1 MSYLDKLPP
10 YRRRDKRDI
19 SLSRISTETINLAT
33 YKGYDTFFAINHLH
47 SLKKKN
53 DSIYARKLLNEI
65 LPDMKPE
72 RKIKRDKKGYRV
84 SSAGT
89 KTGKIFE
96 FESLDRIIECSEK
109 DNKVNYYNKRCNVK
123 KHLQHDKFISNFL
136 TPINNFISIDFNLYN
151 EDYEEIKKKIEGK
164 KKKKICLPKIPI
176 DLYKESRLH
185 VKQCKYKI

>member
-1 MSYLDKLPP
+1 MSYLDKIPP

-53 DSIYARKLLNEI
+53 DSIYARKLLDEI

-123 KHLQHDKFISNFL
+123 KHLKNDKFISNFL
-136 TPINNFISIDFNLYN
+136 TPVNNFISDDFKLYN
-151 EDYEEIKKKIEGK
+151 D
-164 KKKKICLPKIPI
+164 
-176 DLYKESRLH
+176 DYKEITKKMTVKKQRKITLPLIPYKMNH
-185 VKQCKYKI
+185 VKQCKFKI

>member
-1 MSYLDKLPP
+1 MSYLDKLLP

-53 DSIYARKLLNEI
+53 ESIYARKLLNEI
-65 LPDMKPE
+65 LPDIKPE
-72 RKIKRDKKGYRV
+72 TKIKRDKKGYRV
-84 SSAGT
+84 SSANH
-89 KTGKIFE
+89 KKPKIFE
-96 FESLDRIIECSEK
+96 FENLDKIIEYSQKE
-109 DNKVNYYNKRCNVK
+109 NKINYYNKRCNLK
-123 KHLQHDKFISNFL
+123 KHLKNDKFISNFL

-151 EDYEEIKKKIEGK
+151 EDYENITKQIDIKKKRRIYP
-164 KKKKICLPKIPI
+164 PKIPI
-176 DLYKESRLH
+176 NLYKEYRLN